1 MSIVIGLV
9 VAVAAVLLVL
19 DPILRPRS
27 AAPAAPGFLDEPD
40 DDPKEHRKEL
50 ALAALKEIEF
60 DRATGKLS
68 DTDYQSMLTRYT
80 REAVEAL
87 RDTEAAGVAGGNGHA
102 AVQPSEG
109 SGGAEAPDPIE
120 RLIAEARVANQG
132 RRFCSNCG
140 AALEGSG
147 RFCVECGARA

>member
-1 MSIVIGLV
+1 VAIVIGLL

-19 DPILRPRS
+19 DPILRPRTV
-27 AAPAAPGFLDEPD
+27 APAAPGFLDEPD
-40 DDPKEHRKEL
+40 DDPKEQRKEL

-60 DRATGKLS
+60 DRETGKLS
-68 DTDYQSMLTRYT
+68 DADYQSMLARYT
-80 REAVEAL
+80 KEAVEAL
-87 RDTEAAGVAGGNGHA
+87 RDTEAAGAAGGNGH
-102 AVQPSEG
+102 G
-109 SGGAEAPDPIE
+109 SAGAGRPGGGEDVDPIE
-120 RLIAEARVANQG
+120 RLIAEARVANRG